1 MYVEVSIS
9 GINALAL
16 AAAAVLAAIRNKK
29 DAWAGFEPMT

>member
-16 AAAAVLAAIRNKK
+16 AAALAAIRNKK

>member
-9 GINALAL
+9 GINALA
-16 AAAAVLAAIRNKK
+16 AAALAAIRNKK

>member
-9 GINALAL
+9 GINALA